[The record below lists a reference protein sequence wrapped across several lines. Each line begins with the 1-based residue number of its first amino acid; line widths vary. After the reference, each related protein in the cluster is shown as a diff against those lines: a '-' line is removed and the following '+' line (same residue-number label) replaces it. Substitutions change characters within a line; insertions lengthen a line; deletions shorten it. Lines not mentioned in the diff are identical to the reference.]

1 MTTQIQLGG
10 IAMDVMLK
18 DIKNIH
24 LRVYPP
30 TGHVRISAPLR
41 MSLDT
46 ILNFVNSKLE
56 WIKQQQIKLR
66 QRVRETP
73 SEFVDGESHYVWG
86 QNYLLELVESPETPD
101 VELKNDKML
110 LRVRPDAHKEKR
122 REVLDSWYRAK
133 LRQSIPALIEKW
145 EPIIDVKVKG
155 FYVQRMKTRW
165 GSCNL
170 RKHTIRLNTDLA
182 RKPPECL
189 EYVTIHE
196 MVHLLEPTHN
206 FRFYGLMDR
215 FMPKWQVHRA
225 ALNRLPMQH
234 EAWEY

>member
-41 MSLDT
+41 MRLDT
-46 ILNFVNSKLE
+46 IRIFVNSKLE
-56 WIKQQQIKLR
+56 WIKKQQIKLR
-66 QRVRETP
+66 QQVRETP
-73 SEFVDGESHYVWG
+73 TEYVDGESHYVWG
-86 QNYLLELVESPETPD
+86 QSHQLELIETLETPD

-110 LRVRPDAHKEKR
+110 LRVRPGAHKEKR
-122 REVLDSWYRAK
+122 REVLDSWYRAQI
-133 LRQSIPALIEKW
+133 RQSIPALIDKW

-155 FYVQRMKTRW
+155 FFVQRMKTRW

-170 RKHTIRLNTDLA
+170 IKHTIRLNTDLA

-196 MVHLLEPTHN
+196 MVHLLEPSHN
-206 FRFYGLMDR
+206 FRFYALMDR
-215 FMPKWQVHRA
+215 FMPQWKIHRA
-225 ALNRLPMQH
+225 ALTPRLNLFSPSD
-234 EAWEY
+234 